1 MCAISWKGQLLYHLI
16 QMQNVRKGYKENIT
30 IEENKIVPVYVK
42 NRIIYILAWLTED
55 TVTHTSENNITELK
69 KALYK
74 T

>member
-1 MCAISWKGQLLYHLI
+1 
-16 QMQNVRKGYKENIT
+16 MQNVRKGYKENIT